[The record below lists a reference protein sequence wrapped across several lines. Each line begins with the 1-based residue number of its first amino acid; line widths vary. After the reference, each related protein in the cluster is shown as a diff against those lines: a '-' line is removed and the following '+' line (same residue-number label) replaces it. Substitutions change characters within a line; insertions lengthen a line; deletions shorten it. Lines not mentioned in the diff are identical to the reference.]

1 MRGAGGGGPGQQH
14 CAPARPMTDRAP
26 GTPIA
31 AIVGV
36 AESSLGVTGMSI
48 LELQGEASLAAL
60 TDAGVSLQDVDGL
73 FTNGAGQFSASQVA
87 EYLGIH
93 PRWTDSTMAGG
104 ASYELFVARAAES
117 INAGLVNVALVSYGS
132 NQRSARSRRLGG
144 MQDQQQ
150 MPVGQ
155 LESPYGPLN
164 PISFYAMAA
173 RRHFHE
179 YGTTSEQL
187 AEVAVAAREWAL
199 ANPKAFR
206 HDDGPLTVVDV
217 LASPLVSSPLHVLDC
232 CLVTDGGGAVV
243 LTSIERARSLRQPVV
258 SLVGHGE
265 ATTHVAMSQVPDLTR
280 TGAVDSGRRA
290 FAMAGL
296 QPNDVDVAEVYDS
309 FTITVL
315 LTLEALGFC
324 GPGEAGAFLA
334 DGRARPGGAF
344 PPPPPGGGLSYCHP
358 GMYGIFLVIE
368 AVRQLRG
375 EAGDRQVPRAEVAL
389 AHGTGGILST
399 HGTLVLRRER

>member
-1 MRGAGGGGPGQQH
+1 MKGRSA
-14 CAPARPMTDRAP
+14 

-31 AIVGV
+31 SIVGV
-36 AESSLGVTGMSI
+36 AESSLGITGKSI
-48 LELQGEASLAAL
+48 LELQSEATLAAL
-60 TDAGVSLQDVDGL
+60 DDAGLALHDVDGL

-87 EYLGIH
+87 EYLGIR

-104 ASYELFVARAAES
+104 ASYELFVARAAEA
-117 INAGLVNVALVSYGS
+117 IDAGLVDVALVSYGS

-144 MQDQQQ
+144 PQGEQ
-150 MPVGQ
+150 MPAGQ
-155 LESPYGPLN
+155 LEAPYGPLN
-164 PISFYAMAA
+164 PISLYAMAA

-179 YGTTSEQL
+179 HGTTPEQL
-187 AEVAVAAREWAL
+187 AEVAVAARQWAL
-199 ANPKAFR
+199 RNPRAFR
-206 HDDGPLTVVDV
+206 HDDGPITVDDV
-217 LASPLVSSPLHVLDC
+217 LASPLVSSPLHTLDC

-243 LTSIERARSLRQPVV
+243 LASLERARSLRPPVV

-265 ATTHVAMSQVPDLTR
+265 ATTNVGMSQVPDLTR

-296 QPNDVDVAEVYDS
+296 EPGDVDVTEIYDS

-324 GPGEAGAFLA
+324 PPGESGAFLA

-344 PPPPPGGGLSYCHP
+344 PLNTSGGGLSYCHP
-358 GMYGIFLVIE
+358 GMFGIFLVIE

-375 EAGDRQVPRAEVAL
+375 EADGRQVPGPEVAL

-399 HGTLVLRRER
+399 HATLLLRRER